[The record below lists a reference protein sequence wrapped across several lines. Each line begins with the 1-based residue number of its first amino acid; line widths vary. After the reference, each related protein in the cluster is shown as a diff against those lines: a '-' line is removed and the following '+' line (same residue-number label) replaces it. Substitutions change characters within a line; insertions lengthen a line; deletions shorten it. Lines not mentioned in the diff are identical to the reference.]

1 MGLPSIPKR
10 ASTPFARLIK
20 DYQSEFSLINLVTPV
35 VRQAIEAVPEELVN
49 ISEEELLERVPNPD
63 NTTLQIRN
71 MFWLEYDRARE
82 TRHMMDINMACVGV
96 CAAEL
101 FYKYLLDPKKVAW
114 IINPPRSYTA
124 DIDLLHTKALQQMYE
139 IINLPNMNEH
149 GFIDSKLLDIKNK
162 IFMALDM
169 RKHGGFVQRSMQ
181 ITENR
186 NVNTNT
192 SSIAASYSESVGDMP
207 DIDIDQ
213 KLKILEEE
221 IASKQSALSKTTPE
235 FHSENVLMT
244 KQGNRVDRTIIETQY
259 AEFSESEEKPS
270 E

>member
-1 MGLPSIPKR
+1 
-10 ASTPFARLIK
+10 
-20 DYQSEFSLINLVTPV
+20 
-35 VRQAIEAVPEELVN
+35 VRQAIEAVPEDLVN
-49 ISEEELLERVPNPD
+49 ISEEELSKKCPDPD

-82 TRHMMDINMACVGV
+82 TRHMMDMNMACVGV
-96 CAAEL
+96 CSVEV
-101 FYKYLLDPKKVAW
+101 FYKALKDPTKVAW

-139 IINLPNMNEH
+139 IINLPNKNEH
-149 GFIDSKLLDIKNK
+149 GFIDSKLLEIKNK
-162 IFMALDM
+162 IFLSLDM

-186 NVNTNT
+186 NVNTNNFN
-192 SSIAASYSESVGDMP
+192 SSVSFSEPANEMP

-221 IASKQSALSKTTPE
+221 IASKQLALSNTTPE
-235 FHSENVLMT
+235 FHSENVLVT
-244 KQGNRVDRTIIETQY
+244 QGKRVARTIIDAEY
-259 AEFSESEEKPS
+259 AEFSEEEKPS